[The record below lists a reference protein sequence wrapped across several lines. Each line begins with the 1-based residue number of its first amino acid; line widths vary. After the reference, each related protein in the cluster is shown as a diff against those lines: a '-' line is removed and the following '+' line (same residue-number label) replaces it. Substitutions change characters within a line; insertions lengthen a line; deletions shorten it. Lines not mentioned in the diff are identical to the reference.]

1 MNYTVRVLKYFV
13 AFSVFCMAI
22 VALNLLVSSTPM
34 TLDEFVYV
42 TFHTPRGMML
52 PVVVVLLSLVMPR
65 IDFIT
70 RRVEGDVEENRTQI
84 DNAMKASGFE
94 YVETRDEQLI
104 YHASSFLTKLM
115 LLWDDEM
122 KVSQYGQWIE
132 VSGKRRAVA
141 RIVYRLDSYL
151 GMLRRDE

>member
-13 AFSVFCMAI
+13 AFSVFCMLI
-22 VALNLLVSSTPM
+22 VALNLLMSRTQM
-34 TLDEFVYV
+34 TLEEFVYV

-52 PVVVVLLSLVMPR
+52 PVVMVVLSLVMPR

-70 RRVEGDVEENRTQI
+70 RRVEGDVEEHRTQI
-84 DNAMKASGFE
+84 DNAMKASGFV

-104 YHASSFLTKLM
+104 YRADGWLTRLT

-151 GMLRRDE
+151 GMLKRDE